1 MDWPNERYVR
11 IYVRDT
17 AEWLALSWQARALMW
32 EILRKV
38 DRSGV
43 LTLGKRRAA
52 ALAGLVRWPLDVTES
67 ALGEL
72 ISEERLAERG
82 DAVVVPDHLAAQEAR
97 ASDRLRQA
105 ESRARRRDLKLGGA
119 EVTPRDGRSRL
130 VTDGHET
137 GQNVTSGHTESHVV
151 TPSRAE
157 PYRAEPSQSLL
168 DADAPSGNAGTKPK
182 RQRQTRELPPLP
194 FTLAEIEAAFRETL
208 EPERCQFGPFD
219 PRLAKP
225 LTATVRAFAAAG
237 YGLADVRL
245 VGEWVRGTWSPG
257 IGVAWQSIATVGK
270 LTGWA
275 AKARSWRDTGARPR
289 TVGDRPDE
297 FGSFEYDV
305 VGGGPS

>member
-1 MDWPNERYVR
+1 MPWF
-11 IYVRDT
+11 
-17 AEWLALSWQARALMW
+17 
-32 EILRKV
+32 KV
-38 DRSGV
+38 DDGFPAHPK
-43 LTLGKRRAA
+43 L
-52 ALAGLVRWPLDVTES
+52 
-67 ALGEL
+67 
-72 ISEERLAERG
+72 ERLASEYPP
-82 DAVVVPDHLAAQEAR
+82 AVFAAAVCVWTLMGADCMARLTDGRFSFDRVIKVVPISPRMIRRALDALTSIGLLDDTGTFHDWPDWQRTKAQILR
-97 ASDRLRQA
+97 DRD
-105 ESRARRRDLKLGGA
+105 SVKRRVSQHRNAVGNA
-119 EVTPRDGRSRL
+119 
-130 VTDGHET
+130 
-137 GQNVTSGHTESHVV
+137 V
-151 TPSRAE
+151 TPSDVT
-157 PYRAEPSQSLL
+157 PSVTVLRSDPIRSDPGITYPSL